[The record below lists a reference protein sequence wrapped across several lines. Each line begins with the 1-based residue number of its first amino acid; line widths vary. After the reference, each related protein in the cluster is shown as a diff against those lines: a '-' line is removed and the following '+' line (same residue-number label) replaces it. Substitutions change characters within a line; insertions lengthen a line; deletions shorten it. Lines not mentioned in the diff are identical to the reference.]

1 MRKRKEENHHLNSNT
16 DIGVNHQLNNLL
28 ASNSLIDNSTT
39 NSKTNSNTETQL
51 LSFEAFESD
60 FINKPEKNNNNVSK
74 DIFDEFFSDFYPK
87 PANDSAKADANLDL
101 PSPNVISHQQFPQRN
116 IPSAKTFL
124 IDADPFSS
132 SSSLSSQSTHLT
144 TTKTQNP
151 FDDNFE
157 LAETSNTTSNN
168 NNNYTFIDPFDLGA
182 FGSANTNSNT
192 VDDPFLVF
200 KSLDQDLLNKKEEF
214 KMDDNQLDF
223 SKVDELNDRVDMDIP
238 VGQNE
243 PETINEAS
251 QENEIEPAKPTSANI
266 DNDDED
272 DDDYSIP
279 PPPSKSQRG
288 SVAVENTKK
297 HVTIKDPFEEKIE
310 DEDVNDYNK
319 IEEQN
324 ENIAEEKEADEED
337 DMDGAFVNFSKEK
350 PAEVEDLPSFANELK
365 ETNES
370 LSQVNEPTDYNESF
384 SLAMR
389 KGDTNLDTINVSA
402 QSKSSFKFQ
411 YDDDDD
417 ENENSDGE
425 FKSKSENDNSDN
437 AKTNKINEKSTLNV
451 DEAAAA
457 ASGTPFSN
465 RVKHIHHLFLIFQQ
479 QQQKLL
485 FFSHLIMPLYN
496 FIYFDCTKIFKTHT

>member
-1 MRKRKEENHHLNSNT
+1 M
-16 DIGVNHQLNNLL
+16 NNLL

-39 NSKTNSNTETQL
+39 NHNSNTETQL

-60 FINKPEKNNNNVSK
+60 FINKPDKTNNNNVSK
-74 DIFDEFFSDFYPK
+74 DIFDELFSDFYPK
-87 PANDSAKADANLDL
+87 PANDSAKSNPNLDL

-132 SSSLSSQSTHLT
+132 SSSLSSLSTHLT

-157 LAETSNTTSNN
+157 LAETNNTTS
-168 NNNYTFIDPFDLGA
+168 NNYTFIDPFDLGA

-214 KMDDNQLDF
+214 KMDDNQVDF
-223 SKVDELNDRVDMDIP
+223 SKVDELNDQVDMDIP

-243 PETINEAS
+243 PEIVNEAS
-251 QENEIEPAKPTSANI
+251 QENEIEPAKPTKI
-266 DNDDED
+266 DNDDEDDD

-324 ENIAEEKEADEED
+324 ENIAEEKEDEEED
-337 DMDGAFVNFSKEK
+337 DMDNAFVNFSKEK
-350 PAEVEDLPSFANELK
+350 PVEVEDLPSFANELK

-370 LSQVNEPTDYNESF
+370 LSQVNEATDYNESF

-417 ENENSDGE
+417 ENENSDSE

-437 AKTNKINEKSTLNV
+437 NAKTNKNNENEKSTLNV
-451 DEAAAA
+451 DETAAA

-479 QQQKLL
+479 KKV
-485 FFSHLIMPLYN
+485 FFLI
-496 FIYFDCTKIFKTHT
+496 